1 VLRNQIKDEK
11 NFVGGTSI
19 NVCF

>member
-11 NFVGGTSI
+11 KIVGGTSI